1 MTNADNQSF
10 AFPGW
15 RRPPPSAPADDLA
28 ALQIEI
34 AKAQLAQ
41 IRSETRHANV
51 LQCVV
56 IIWPWINSSFDK
68 LRHHLATSAWN
79 WSTCQPARST
89 RSIGLTIRCTGSSA
103 AASSCTG
110 TPSSSV
116 SIDLKES
123 FHTFRVG
130 LAFDLSGF
138 WPGPY

>member
-1 MTNADNQSF
+1 M
-10 AFPGW
+10 
-15 RRPPPSAPADDLA
+15 
-28 ALQIEI
+28 
-34 AKAQLAQ
+34 
-41 IRSETRHANV
+41 

-56 IIWPWINSSFDK
+56 IIWPWIDSHSINSDITWPPR
-68 LRHHLATSAWN
+68 LNR
-79 WSTCQPARST
+79 STCQPARST

-138 WPGPY
+138 GRAPY